1 MIKINTNALNIPE
14 DMVLIPEGP
23 FLMGSTKEDI
33 DRLLDLDRNI
43 EVERLENEMPQR
55 EVFLSAYFI
64 DKYPVTNAQYK
75 SSSNLAATHKKHC
88 GQMRDGNIF

>member
-1 MIKINTNALNIPE
+1 MIKINTHALNIPE
-14 DMVLIPEGP
+14 DMVLIPECP

-55 EVFLSAYFI
+55 KVFLSAYLI

-75 SSSNLAATHKKHC
+75 NSLNPVVTQKRHS
-88 GQMRDGNIF
+88 GQNRAGNIF